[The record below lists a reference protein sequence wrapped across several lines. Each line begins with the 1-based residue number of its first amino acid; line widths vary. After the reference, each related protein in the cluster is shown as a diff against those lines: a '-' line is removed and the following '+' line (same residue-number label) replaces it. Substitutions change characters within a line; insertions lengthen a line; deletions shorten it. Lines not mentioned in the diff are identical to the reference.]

1 MAIVYQGSGKLVI
14 GSATPNNNISL
25 NCSSIS
31 LEVGYDSLEATTM
44 GATGHKFVSGLQT
57 VNVSAAVFLE
67 YGATTVEKIISDLIG
82 DGDTTITVSPDDGVA
97 SATNPTWTISNAMIS
112 SAMVVNSVAGSLDT
126 MTLTATG
133 GTWVRAT
140 A

>member
-1 MAIVYQGSGKLVI
+1 MAIVYQGSGKIVI
-14 GSATPNNNISL
+14 GNATPNNNISL

-44 GATGHKFVSGLQT
+44 GATGHKFVSGLKT
-57 VNVSAAVFLE
+57 MTLSANVYLE
-67 YGATTVEKIISDLIG
+67 YGTTAVEKIIYDLIG
-82 DGDTTITVSPDDGVA
+82 DGDTTIVISPDDGVA
-97 SATNPTWTISNAMIS
+97 GVSNPTYTISNAMIS

>member
-1 MAIVYQGSGKLVI
+1 MAIVYQAAGKLII

-31 LEVGYDSLEATTM
+31 LEVGFDSLEATTM
-44 GATGHKFVSGLQT
+44 GATGHKFVSGLKT
-57 VNVSAAVFLE
+57 MTLSANVYLE
-67 YGATTVEKIISDLIG
+67 YGTTAVEQIISDLIG

-97 SATNPTWTISNAMIS
+97 SSSNPTWTISNAMIS
-112 SAMVVNSVAGSLDT
+112 SAMVVNSVVGSLDT

-140 A
+140 S

>member
-44 GATGHKFVSGLQT
+44 GAVGHKFVSGLQT

-82 DGDTTITVSPDDGVA
+82 DGDTTITVSPDDGAAGV
-97 SATNPTWTISNAMIS
+97 TNPTWTITNAMIS

-133 GTWVRAT
+133 GSWVRAT

>member
-1 MAIVYQGSGKLVI
+1 MAIVYQAAGKLII

-44 GATGHKFVSGLQT
+44 GATGHKFVSGLKT
-57 VNVSAAVFLE
+57 MTLSANVYLE
-67 YGATTVEKIISDLIG
+67 YGTTAVEQIISDLIG

-97 SATNPTWTISNAMIS
+97 SSSNPTWTISNAMIS
-112 SAMVVNSVAGSLDT
+112 SAMVVNSVVGSLDT

-140 A
+140 S